1 VTAPR
6 HAGVLWGLLL
16 AAMAAVTVVFFRSTP
31 RITPLPVL
39 APVAAFQLTNQF
51 GLAVTRESLEG
62 FVWVADVVF
71 SRCPGQCHELSQQ
84 MRRVQD
90 RLPKGR
96 PVRLVSLSA
105 DPAHDTPSVL
115 LRYGTRYGCD
125 SNRWYFLTGPKAD
138 VYRLAIDSLKFSV
151 VDKPEGERTAV
162 EDLFIHSSAFAVVD
176 RSGRLRAMVQGELP
190 DAEERILGHIRTLLD
205 ER

>member
-1 VTAPR
+1 
-6 HAGVLWGLLL
+6 
-16 AAMAAVTVVFFRSTP
+16 MAAVTVVFFRSVP
-31 RITPLPVL
+31 RASPLPVIG
-39 APVAAFQLTNQF
+39 PVADFHLTNQF
-51 GLAVTRESLEG
+51 RLAVTREALEG
-62 FVWVADVVF
+62 FVWVADVIF

-84 MRRVQD
+84 MRRIQD
-90 RLPKGR
+90 RLPRGR

-105 DPAHDTPSVL
+105 DPAHDTPDVL
-115 LRYGTRYGCD
+115 LRYGARYGSD

-151 VDKPEGERTAV
+151 VEKPEGERTAW

-190 DAEERILGHIRTLLD
+190 DAEERILGHVRGLLE